1 MANLDFET
9 DITSSAD
16 LMAIGLRTELVKSL
30 HKFVQTIRDQAVREL
45 DLQLEKIYF
54 DAANDYVTK
63 FQSFRN
69 PEKGLIEL
77 HVFFDKV
84 EKQ

>member
-1 MANLDFET
+1 MANLDFEI

-16 LMAIGLRTELVKSL
+16 LMAIGLRTELAKSL

-45 DLQLEKIYF
+45 ELQLEKIYL
-54 DAANDYVTK
+54 DAANDFVTK
-63 FQSFRN
+63 LQSFRS
-69 PEKGLIEL
+69 PEKERIEL